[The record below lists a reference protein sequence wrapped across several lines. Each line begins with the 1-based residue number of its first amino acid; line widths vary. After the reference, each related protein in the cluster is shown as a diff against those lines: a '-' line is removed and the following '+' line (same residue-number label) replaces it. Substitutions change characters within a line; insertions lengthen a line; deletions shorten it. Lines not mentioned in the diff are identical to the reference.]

1 MQPGQYSSK
10 SFHHLRVSNSEL
22 VTTKLSALLNQDMN
36 LQFTKERQRAEGR
49 GGSPQIRSPNREFV
63 GAPQRAEV

>member
-36 LQFTKERQRAEGR
+36 LQFTAMTKRNIATSGQRFGIKL
-49 GGSPQIRSPNREFV
+49 QKCM
-63 GAPQRAEV
+63 QT